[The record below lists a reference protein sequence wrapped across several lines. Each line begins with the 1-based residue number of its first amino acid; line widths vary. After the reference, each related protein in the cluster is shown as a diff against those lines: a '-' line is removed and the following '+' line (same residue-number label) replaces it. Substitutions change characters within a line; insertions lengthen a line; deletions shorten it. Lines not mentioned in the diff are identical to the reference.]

1 VEPSPIDQ
9 SAPGDGLQAV
19 LFDMDGVLVNS
30 EPLWFQAETGVMARL
45 GGRWQEGDQ
54 HALVGGSMAVT
65 VAYLLARAA
74 RPASPAEVEHW
85 LLQAMVRMLASE
97 PLPVMPG
104 ARELV
109 GQVIADGL
117 PFALV
122 TSSERVI
129 MDAVLAGFGA
139 AFPVT
144 VCAED
149 VSACK
154 PDPEGYLLAT
164 AKLSVDPRRCL
175 VVEDSLNG
183 VAAAEAAGCVVAAV
197 PGVVPV
203 PDGPGRL
210 VVASVADLS
219 LARLREGFGPLR
231 AAADAA
237 SRLRGR

>member
-1 VEPSPIDQ
+1 
-9 SAPGDGLQAV
+9 
-19 LFDMDGVLVNS
+19 MDGVLVNS
-30 EPLWFQAETGVMARL
+30 EPLWFQAETEVMARL
-45 GGRWQEGDQ
+45 GGSWQEGDQ

-65 VAYLLARAA
+65 VAYLLERGARRAD
-74 RPASPAEVEHW
+74 PAIVEYWLTQSMAE
-85 LLQAMVRMLASE
+85 MLASE

-109 GQVIADGL
+109 GEVMAAGL

-139 AFPVT
+139 VFPVT

-154 PDPEGYLLAT
+154 PDPEGYLRA
-164 AKLSVDPRRCL
+164 ASELSVDPRRCI

-183 VAAAEAAGCVVAAV
+183 VAAGAAAGCVVAAV

-203 PDGPGRL
+203 PAAPGRL
-210 VVASVADLS
+210 VVASVTDLS
-219 LARLREGFGPLR
+219 VARLRREFSRLR
-231 AAADAA
+231 AEADAA
-237 SRLRGR
+237 PAG

>member
-1 VEPSPIDQ
+1 
-9 SAPGDGLQAV
+9 
-19 LFDMDGVLVNS
+19 MDGVLVNS
-30 EPLWFQAETGVMARL
+30 EPLWFEAETEVMARL
-45 GGRWQEGDQ
+45 GGSWQEGDQ

-65 VAYLLARAA
+65 VAYLLNRGTRRAD
-74 RPASPAEVEHW
+74 PAVVERW
-85 LLQAMVRMLASE
+85 LLHSMAEMLASA

-109 GQVIADGL
+109 GEVQAAGL
-117 PFALV
+117 PYALV

-129 MDAVLAGFGA
+129 MDAVLAGFGP

-149 VSACK
+149 VSATK
-154 PDPEGYLLAT
+154 PDPQGYLLA
-164 AKLSVDPRRCL
+164 ASKLSVDPRRCI

-183 VAAAEAAGCVVAAV
+183 VAAAAAAGCVVAAV

-203 PDGPGRL
+203 PAAPGRL

-219 LARLREGFGPLR
+219 LARLGREFARLR
-231 AAADAA
+231 AEADAA
-237 SRLRGR
+237 AAR